1 MIHFRMKNNIGSVTV
16 TDRILEMAAL
26 ALAVFLVVLAVAL
39 YHYLPERIPVH
50 FNSVG
55 EADGRGGKG
64 MIFMLSAL
72 GVVAMAI
79 CSAAAYNYK
88 MVNLPFSL
96 NPACL
101 SQQVTIIGRMMR
113 VLSVLC
119 GLLFIALMLMTTV
132 PQWGMQSVFFSF
144 FLIVMTSMTV
154 VLIVYTVWVY
164 KKGRQYR

>member
-1 MIHFRMKNNIGSVTV
+1 MIYFRMKNNIGSVTV
-16 TDRILEMAAL
+16 ADRILEMAAL

-55 EADGRGGKG
+55 EADVWGGKG

-72 GVVAMAI
+72 GVVVMAI

-88 MVNLPFSL
+88 MVNLPFWL

-119 GLLFIALMLMTTV
+119 GLLFIALMLMTAA
-132 PQWGMQSVFFSF
+132 PQWGMQPVFFSF
-144 FLIVMTSMTV
+144 FLIVMAGMMV
-154 VLIVYTVWVY
+154 VLIVYTVLVY
-164 KKGRQYR
+164 KKGHQC